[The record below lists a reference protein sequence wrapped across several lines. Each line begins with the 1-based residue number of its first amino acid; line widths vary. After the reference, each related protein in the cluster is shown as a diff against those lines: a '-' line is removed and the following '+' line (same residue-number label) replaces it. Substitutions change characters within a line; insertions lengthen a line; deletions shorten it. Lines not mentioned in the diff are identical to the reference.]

1 VVPIDE
7 PAAPGVATTHSPGNG
22 RSSTA
27 DIVATTILL
36 VIHGG
41 LYAASFA
48 VLGLLVMTTDACGSR
63 KCGDP
68 AWIDRAMELGTWGG
82 AALLVID
89 IAVAVYLLVRRK
101 RRAFVVPIIGC
112 IAQVA
117 LAVAAVA
124 MELQAGPV

>member
-7 PAAPGVATTHSPGNG
+7 PAAPGAATINTTPSP

-27 DIVATTILL
+27 DIVATLVLL

-48 VLGLLVMTTDACGSR
+48 VLGLLVMTTDPCGYQ

-68 AWIDRAMELGTWGG
+68 AWIDRAMDLGTWGG
-82 AALLVID
+82 AALLVVD
-89 IAVAVYLLVRRK
+89 IVAAVYFLVRQK
-101 RRAFVVPIIGC
+101 RRAFVIPLIGC
-112 IAQVA
+112 VAQVA

-124 MELQAGPV
+124 IELQAGPV

>member
-7 PAAPGVATTHSPGNG
+7 PAAPGAATTNTIASA

-27 DIVATTILL
+27 DIVATSVLL

-48 VLGLLVMTTDACGSR
+48 LLGLLVMTTDSCGSR

-68 AWIDRAMELGTWGG
+68 AWIDRAMDLGTWAG
-82 AALLVID
+82 AALLVAD
-89 IAVAVYLLVRRK
+89 IVVAVYFLVRRK
-101 RRAFVVPIIGC
+101 RRAFVVPLIGC
-112 IAQVA
+112 VAQVA
-117 LAVAAVA
+117 LAVAAAA